1 MQLYFCFSFFGG
13 LVVIRAEPHVATI
26 RRGRRRQTIEA
37 EKRGGGGIRLLSVI
51 TTTLG
56 QTRARERESERMC
69 EYESEYASE
78 WQSTCRG
85 C

>member
-37 EKRGGGGIRLLSVI
+37 EKRGGGRHSSAVCYHNHS
-51 TTTLG
+51 
-56 QTRARERESERMC
+56 RSDKSKRERERKNV
-69 EYESEYASE
+69 
-78 WQSTCRG
+78 
-85 C
+85 